1 MKWQA
6 ISQYDAQRIV
16 AIGLGCTSQGE
27 GLRIA
32 AIAECLRSA
41 CLLCA
46 MPTDG
51 QGAWA
56 PAASLSLTSVA
67 RKHLTPIWPDMLE
80 DSDSKPGV
88 LSVLESLGQIG
99 DLVRVEKGWLP
110 PPPRAIRSLEGNAVV
125 LGGGPSPCFP
135 RGIKTRTFGRV
146 RVVTASLC
154 EGWID
159 VSDPGDWIGAPIE
172 GLANWS
178 SRFVLQ
184 AAGRFT
190 QCPKVLEPVSVYLQG
205 RWAELACHPHA
216 SGQLLGKCQTGT
228 TVNYFIGR
236 FQSGRLQQLASI
248 EASDVRRLRFQLD
261 LEAGCPCTMETQTSP
276 RFVTLRSYRRL
287 PPEQE
292 KALLLGW
299 ALPKAEGEHPGLKT
313 HVIPVETFPIVR
325 CALEGLGIVLVERK
339 RAQGGI

>member
-6 ISQYDAQRIV
+6 VSRDEAQKIV

-27 GLRIA
+27 GLRLA

-41 CLLCA
+41 CLLCS
-46 MPTDG
+46 MPTDKR
-51 QGAWA
+51 GAWT
-56 PAASLSLTSVA
+56 PAASLSLTSLV
-67 RKHLTPIWPDMLE
+67 RKHLSPMWPDILE
-80 DSDSKPGV
+80 DADSKPGV

-99 DLVRVEKGWLP
+99 DLARVEKGWLP
-110 PPPRAIRSLEGNAVV
+110 PPPRAIRALEGNAVV
-125 LGGGPSPCFP
+125 LGGGPSPRFP
-135 RGIKTRTFGRV
+135 GGTKTQAFGRV
-146 RVVTASLC
+146 RVVPTSLC

-172 GLANWS
+172 GLADWS
-178 SRFVLQ
+178 SRFMLQ
-184 AAGRFT
+184 ATKRFIP
-190 QCPKVLEPVSVYLQG
+190 CPEAQEPVSVYLQG
-205 RWAELACHPHA
+205 RWVELASHPNA
-216 SGQLLGKCQTGT
+216 SGQLLGRFPTGA

-248 EASDVRRLRFQLD
+248 EAADVRRLRFQLD
-261 LEAGCPCTMETQTSP
+261 LQAGRPYTMETQTSP

-299 ALPKAEGEHPGLKT
+299 ELPKAEGEHPGLKI

-325 CALEGLGIVLVERK
+325 LALEGLGIVLVERK

>member
-6 ISQYDAQRIV
+6 VSRDEAQRIV
-16 AIGLGCTSQGE
+16 AIGLGYTSQGE

-32 AIAECLRSA
+32 AIAECLRAA

-51 QGAWA
+51 RGTWA

-67 RKHLTPIWPDMLE
+67 RKHLSPMWPGMLE
-80 DSDSKPGV
+80 DADSKPGV

-99 DLVRVEKGWLP
+99 DLVRVENGWLP

-125 LGGGPSPCFP
+125 LGGGPSPRFP
-135 RGIKTRTFGRV
+135 RGIKTKALGRV
-146 RVVTASLC
+146 RVVPASLC

-159 VSDPGDWIGAPIE
+159 VSDPVDWIGAPIE
-172 GLANWS
+172 GMADWS

-184 AAGRFT
+184 ATKRFI
-190 QCPKVLEPVSVYLQG
+190 QCPETLEPVSVYLQG
-205 RWAELACHPHA
+205 RWVELAAHLTA
-216 SGQLLGKCQTGT
+216 SGQLLGSFPTGA

-248 EASDVRRLRFQLD
+248 EAADVRRLRFQLD
-261 LEAGCPCTMETQTSP
+261 LQAGRPCTMETETSP

-299 ALPKAEGEHPGLKT
+299 ELPKAEGEHPGLKI

-325 CALEGLGIVLVERK
+325 CALEGLGIVLVERQ